1 MAGFRYSVIF
11 AMSAT
16 VALFAG
22 DQPAVKGGVQ
32 LRSRIN
38 VQPGYES
45 LVTAPPNI
53 LDTTTT
59 EYTFGR
65 TISRHAIALQV
76 HVGNSSQQYDLLVHD
91 IGLEI
96 CKRDDKPPK
105 RDANQLAEKG
115 STGTAKP
122 RSQLQRRSDEP
133 FCPEGPVNMM
143 SSLDK
148 FVMQGLADRGQ
159 SQDPRNMAL
168 RLITGVGAAAT
179 PLPTFIGHL
188 GHSFVPGVAA
198 WDGPVAEA
206 YKAIFPDYTVNQ
218 LVRLNNSS
226 FESNKIVPK
235 TSSAKVTIFFPI
247 ELVLDRG
254 QIREFRRDPYTLF
267 SDAVRDYRVVV
278 DAQFITPV
286 TPTDATKPPT
296 DTTKQ

>member
-1 MAGFRYSVIF
+1 MAGLRNSVIF

-22 DQPAVKGGVQ
+22 DQTAVNGGMQ
-32 LRSRIN
+32 LRSRIS
-38 VQPGYES
+38 VQPGFES

-59 EYTFGR
+59 EYAFGR

-96 CKRDDKPPK
+96 CKRDDKPPRRGAK
-105 RDANQLAEKG
+105 QPGDKG
-115 STGTAKP
+115 PTATAAP
-122 RSQLQRRSDEP
+122 RSELGRRPDAP
-133 FCPEGPVNMM
+133 FCPEGPLNTM

-159 SQDPRNMAL
+159 SQDPRNKAL
-168 RLITGVGAAAT
+168 RLITGLGAAMT
-179 PLPTFIGHL
+179 PLPTVIGHL

-206 YKAIFPDYTVNQ
+206 YKTIFPDYTVNQ
-218 LVRLNNSS
+218 LVRLSNSS
-226 FESNKIVPK
+226 FESNKVVPK

-247 ELVLDRG
+247 ELVLDRD

-286 TPTDATKPPT
+286 APTGAPT
-296 DTTKQ
+296 Q